1 MTIDQQTECAVL
13 PRAEVIAQLNDHLR
27 KTLEGGTIV
36 ITRNVRGLEGFN
48 ALKLTTAL
56 ADYDRFDADNDPH
69 GERDM
74 GDFAL
79 FNTDLYFKID
89 YYDLDLKFGSA
100 DPADTSITHRVIT
113 IMTEA
118 DL

>member
-1 MTIDQQTECAVL
+1 MTIDEHTECATL
-13 PRAEVIAQLNDHLR
+13 PRAEVIAQLNDNLR
-27 KTLEGGTIV
+27 KTLDGGTIV
-36 ITRNVRGLEGFN
+36 ITRNVRDREGFD

-89 YYDLDLKFGSA
+89 YYDLDLKCGSEN
-100 DPADTSITHRVIT
+100 PADIKITHRVLT

>member
-1 MTIDQQTECAVL
+1 MNNDNEADCVTL
-13 PRAEVIAQLNDHLR
+13 PRAEQIARLNDSLR

-36 ITRNVRGLEGFN
+36 ITRNVRCLEVYS

-56 ADYDRFDADNDPH
+56 AEYDSFDADNDPH

-89 YYDLDLKFGSA
+89 YYDSDLKFGSN

-113 IMTEA
+113 FMTEA

>member
-1 MTIDQQTECAVL
+1 MTIDQHKECATL

-48 ALKLTTAL
+48 ALKLATAL

-89 YYDLDLKFGSA
+89 YYDLDLKFGSD
-100 DPADTSITHRVIT
+100 DPANGSSTHRVIT